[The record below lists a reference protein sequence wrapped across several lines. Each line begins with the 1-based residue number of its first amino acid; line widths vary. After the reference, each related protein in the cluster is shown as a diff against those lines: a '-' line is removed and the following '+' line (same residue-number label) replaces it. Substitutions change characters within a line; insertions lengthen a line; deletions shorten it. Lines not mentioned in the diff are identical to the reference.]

1 MEKVLIIDDE
11 TQLRGLLARIISLEG
26 YDVAQAE
33 DCAAGLKLLERY
45 APDVVL
51 CDVKLPDGNG
61 VDMAAK
67 IKAAAPEV
75 EVILLTAYGNIPD
88 GVQAIKNGAFDYIT
102 KGDDNNKI
110 LPLLARA
117 MEKVRMQR
125 RLQRLEK
132 QNGDAVSFD
141 GIVGSSAPMREAV
154 ALARKVAGTDASV
167 LLTGET
173 GTGKDVFARA
183 IHGGSSRSRENFVA
197 VNCAAFTK
205 ELLESELFGH
215 KAGAFTGAV
224 KDKKGLLDE
233 ADGGTLF
240 LDEIGEMAPELQA
253 KLLRVLENGEYIRI
267 GETRATKTDIRVI
280 AATNRDLTREI
291 AEGRF
296 REDLFYRLSVF
307 TIRLPSLADRPEDIE
322 EYVRHFVGQ
331 FSQRM
336 ACRIVSIDPEY
347 VRLMRRHAWRGNV
360 RELRNV
366 VERSMIMAEDGRLT
380 AGDLPAD
387 FRGAEGGDADDP
399 VSLGDMERQRQQTIA
414 QLQQEGVWDMNREAP
429 MPAVVQRVAI
439 VSSANAAGYQDF
451 CKELGK
457 SPYRFELTLF
467 DAFMQGEAAEES
479 IIEALCNV
487 AARPEKFDA
496 VVLIRGGGSRSD
508 LNCFN
513 AYRLCAHVAQFP
525 LPVVTGIGH
534 DKDTSVADMVAH
546 TALKTPTAVAG
557 WLVERM
563 AETDGWLD
571 CAALQLNDMTK
582 AAMHASEVRLERLS
596 GEVRRLSG
604 ELLTRQTLRLEHFT
618 GLLPDAARDF
628 LARQGVRLGN
638 AAELIA
644 GRSPERILRLGFAVL
659 RAGGRAVTSAGSVA
673 EGEQVEIEVSD
684 GKIDATVNS
693 GKIWQKKK

>member
-1 MEKVLIIDDE
+1 MTESQHI
-11 TQLRGLLARIISLEG
+11 TLRELQRRVKSALEG
-26 YDVAQAE
+26 QFALPLWVSAEISEIKVNYSGHCYLELVEKGGDNGVPTAQARAVVWRSNYPRIAGDFE
-33 DCAAGLKLLERY
+33 AETGQRLAAG
-45 APDVVL
+45 
-51 CDVKLPDGNG
+51 
-61 VDMAAK
+61 
-67 IKAAAPEV
+67 I
-75 EVILLTAYGNIPD
+75 
-88 GVQAIKNGAFDYIT
+88 
-102 KGDDNNKI
+102 KI
-110 LPLLARA
+110 LAKALVTYHELYGFS
-117 MEKVRMQR
+117 
-125 RLQRLEK
+125 LQ
-132 QNGDAVSFD
+132 
-141 GIVGSSAPMREAV
+141 I
-154 ALARKVAGTDASV
+154 
-167 LLTGET
+167 
-173 GTGKDVFARA
+173 
-183 IHGGSSRSRENFVA
+183 
-197 VNCAAFTK
+197 
-205 ELLESELFGH
+205 
-215 KAGAFTGAV
+215 
-224 KDKKGLLDE
+224 
-233 ADGGTLF
+233 
-240 LDEIGEMAPELQA
+240 
-253 KLLRVLENGEYIRI
+253 
-267 GETRATKTDIRVI
+267 TDI
-280 AATNRDLTREI
+280 D
-291 AEGRF
+291 
-296 REDLFYRLSVF
+296 
-307 TIRLPSLADRPEDIE
+307 PS
-322 EYVRHFVGQ
+322 Y
-331 FSQRM
+331 
-336 ACRIVSIDPEY
+336 
-347 VRLMRRHAWRGNV
+347 
-360 RELRNV
+360 
-366 VERSMIMAEDGRLT
+366 T
-380 AGDLPAD
+380 
-387 FRGAEGGDADDP
+387 
-399 VSLGDMERQRQQTIA
+399 LGDMERQRQQTIA

-429 MPAVVQRVAI
+429 MLAR
-439 VSSANAAGYQDF
+439 
-451 CKELGK
+451 